1 MRVTVTF
8 TRLDGSEGIKSFDSA
23 KEAFDW
29 LASGQ
34 HGLLDYD
41 IFFS

>member
-8 TRLDGSEGIKSFDSA
+8 LRLDETEGIKSFDSLR
-23 KEAFDW
+23 EAIDW
-29 LASGQ
+29 LESGP
-34 HGLLDYD
+34 GLLDYD